1 MFIHRLKNPQ
11 SYLVV
16 FLFLLLLSWYGLF
29 LIHRI
34 DLAAADLGRHL
45 KNGQILVENFSL
57 DSPVLKTN
65 FYSYTEPDY
74 PTINHHWLSGV
85 IFFLVFRSAGFVGL
99 HLFFIG
105 LSFLAFWLFFRVARK
120 ETNLGLAVILSLL
133 IIPLIAERIELRPEV
148 FSYVFAGFFLNLL
161 WSWRQGF
168 LSWRWLLLLPLI
180 EVFWVNLHLY
190 FILGPVLVGVFL
202 LESLLISARR
212 RYFLKLSSLFLLVVL
227 STLIN
232 PFGIE
237 GASAPFNIFQNYGY
251 RLLENQSVWFLEK
264 LGFIINPNFLLFKIV
279 LLVLVLSFLAVLKIA
294 PRKISLVNLCF
305 ALGFGLAGF
314 LAIRNFT
321 IFGLFSLPLI
331 AANLKV
337 IKEGNFFP
345 ERVRLDFLSLSFRSL
360 LIVLGSTMVV
370 LLIFNHSSRIS
381 VPPRLGLGVLAG
393 NSSAADFFREQDL
406 KGPIFNNYD
415 IGGYLIFY
423 LFPRERVFVDNRPEA
438 YSLDFFQKKYIPF
451 QEDENEWRRGEEKYG
466 FNAIF
471 FSHRDATPWGQEFLV
486 KRIKDPSWAVVYFD
500 SYGIVFLKVNELNRN
515 VIGQYEIPK
524 EVFGVIK
531 SP

>member
-1 MFIHRLKNPQ
+1 MLNFKSGLIFTTIVFI
-11 SYLVV
+11 
-16 FLFLLLLSWYGLF
+16 FLFSWYGLF
-29 LIHRI
+29 LAHKI
-34 DLAAADLGRHL
+34 DLSAADLGRHL
-45 KNGQILVENFSL
+45 RNGQILVENFSL

-85 IFFLVFRSAGFVGL
+85 IFFLVFSLTGLVGL

-105 LSFLAFWLFFRVARK
+105 LSFLAFWLFFRVAR
-120 ETNLGLAVILSLL
+120 EEAGLGLAVILSLL
-133 IIPLIAERIELRPEV
+133 IIPLIAERTEVRPEV
-148 FSYVFAGFFLNLL
+148 FSYLFSGIFLNIL
-161 WSWRQGF
+161 WQWRKGF
-168 LSWRWLLLLPLI
+168 LKSKWLLTLPILEI
-180 EVFWVNLHLY
+180 FWVNLHIY
-190 FILGPVLVGVFL
+190 FILGPILIGVFL
-202 LESLLISARR
+202 FESLIISERKKFFPKLGLIFFSVVSAA
-212 RYFLKLSSLFLLVVL
+212 LV
-227 STLIN
+227 N
-232 PFGIE
+232 PSGLRGIFD
-237 GASAPFNIFQNYGY
+237 PLTIFQNYGY

-279 LLVLVLSFLAVLKIA
+279 FLVLILSFLAVLKIDR
-294 PRKISLVNLCF
+294 RKISLVNLCL

-321 IFGLFSLPLI
+321 IFGFFSLPLI

-345 ERVRLDFLSLSFRSL
+345 ERIRLDFLSLSFRSL
-360 LIVLGSTMVV
+360 LVILGSTMVV
-370 LLIFNHSSRIS
+370 LLIFNHSPRIA
-381 VPPRLGLGVLAG
+381 VPPLGLEVLAG
-393 NSSAADFFREQDL
+393 NSSAADFFQEQNL
-406 KGPIFNNYD
+406 RGPIFNNYD

-423 LFPRERVFVDNRPEA
+423 LFSQERVFVDNRPEA
-438 YSLDFFQKKYIPF
+438 YSADFFQKIYIPL
-451 QEDENEWRRGEEKYG
+451 QEDENKWKEGEEKYG

-471 FSHRDATPWGQEFLV
+471 FSPRDATPWGQEFLV

-500 SYGIVFLKVNELNRN
+500 SYGIIFIKRNELNQN

-524 EVFGVIK
+524 EVLGVIK

>member
-11 SYLVV
+11 IYLVI

-45 KNGQILVENFSL
+45 KNGQILLENFSL

-74 PTINHHWLSGV
+74 QTINHHWLSGV
-85 IFFLVFRSAGFVGL
+85 IFFLVFQFFGFVGL
-99 HLFFIG
+99 HLFFVL
-105 LSFLAFWLFFRVARK
+105 LSFFAFWLFFRIARQ
-120 ETNLGLAVILSLL
+120 EAGLGPAVVLSLL
-133 IIPLIAERIELRPEV
+133 IIPLVAERIEIRPEV
-148 FSYVFAGFFLNLL
+148 FSYVLAGIFFNLL
-161 WSWRQGF
+161 WTWRRQ
-168 LSWRWLLLLPLI
+168 SERSSWLLVLPLL
-180 EVFWVNLHLY
+180 EVLWVNLHIY
-190 FILGPVLVGVFL
+190 FILGPILIGVFL
-202 LESLLISARR
+202 FESLTISERR
-212 RYFLKLSSLFLLVVL
+212 RFFPKLGLIFLLVVL
-227 STLIN
+227 ASLIN
-232 PFGIE
+232 PFGPK
-237 GASAPFNIFQNYGY
+237 GSFDPLTIFQNYGY

-279 LLVLVLSFLAVLKIA
+279 LVVLILSFLAVLKMA
-294 PRKISLVNLCF
+294 PRRVSLANLIL
-305 ALGFGLAGF
+305 ASGLALAGF

-321 IFGLFSLPLI
+321 VFGFFSLPLI

-337 IKEGNFFP
+337 IKEKNPFP
-345 ERVRLDFLSLSFRSL
+345 ERIQLDFLSLSFRSL
-360 LIVLGSTMVV
+360 AVALGLTLVV
-370 LLIFNHSSRIS
+370 LLVFNHSPRIA
-381 VPPRLGLGVLAG
+381 VPPLGLDVLAG
-393 NSSAADFFREQDL
+393 NASAADFFQKQGL

-438 YSLDFFQKKYIPF
+438 YSAAFFQKEYIPF

-471 FSHRDATPWGQEFLV
+471 FSHRDATPWGQEFLAR
-486 KRIKDPSWAVVYFD
+486 RIRDPNWAPVFVDNYN
-500 SYGIVFLKVNELNRN
+500 IIFLKRNELNQG
-515 VIGQYEIPK
+515 VIDRYEIPQIYFRIT
-524 EVFGVIK
+524 E
-531 SP
+531 